1 MSEKVYTIEEIR
13 ALVAPIAQAYGVE
26 RIYLF
31 GSYAGARPRRN
42 QIWTFALTGGEYAVC
57 LNWADCI
64 MPSQMH
70 FISLLIF

>member
-31 GSYAGARPRRN
+31 GSYAGARPRWN
-42 QIWTFALTGGEYAVC
+42 QIWTFALTGGEYGAFSWEAC
-57 LNWADCI
+57 TTLSPIYCI
-64 MPSQMH
+64 NQ
-70 FISLLIF
+70 LI